1 MISFPIASENATGTQ
16 DADACIIMV
25 CPQFLAD
32 SYILVHTHVQELV
45 KLVWSHGSMSMFFM
59 MKVINLILSD

>member
-1 MISFPIASENATGTQ
+1 MISLTIVSATETQ
-16 DADACIIMV
+16 DADACIMV
-25 CPQFLAD
+25 CPQFWAD
-32 SYILVHTHVQELV
+32 SYILVNTHIQKLV